1 MYFNEHTLY
10 GIFAIFLSFANQCG
24 MKSVG
29 FSWSLLSYAEKLL
42 LGSSE
47 SDCLPFM
54 DVIERKKMFV
64 NLGMFLV
71 HGVRKWDGAKIIGFL
86 SVGNKNVWVILILGE
101 FMDTRHVWV
110 HLSF

>member
-1 MYFNEHTLY
+1 MWDE
-10 GIFAIFLSFANQCG
+10 ISWVFLVFANLCR
-24 MKSVG
+24 KTVISII
-29 FSWSLLSYAEKLL
+29 
-42 LGSSE
+42 E

-54 DVIERKKMFV
+54 DVIERKKKFV
-64 NLGMFLV
+64 NLGMFLE

-101 FMDTRHVWV
+101 FMNMRHVWV